1 MQNVDTMTN
10 KTQNTADINDNQNG
24 KCRNGNC
31 HDDLA
36 AVKLISSTE
45 DRKQETETLADHA
58 IVIGGIMFSLPGCGF
73 RLDNRIDIT
82 RR

>member
-1 MQNVDTMTN
+1 M
-10 KTQNTADINDNQNG
+10 KSTACQMKLVLFFLKLLFLFNDPVSVFAYFQ
-24 KCRNGNC
+24 
-31 HDDLA
+31 
-36 AVKLISSTE
+36 LISSTE

-58 IVIGGIMFSLPGCGF
+58 IVIGGIMFSLPGRGF

>member
-1 MQNVDTMTN
+1 M
-10 KTQNTADINDNQNG
+10 KSTACQMKLVLFFLKLLFLFNDPVSVFAYFQ
-24 KCRNGNC
+24 
-31 HDDLA
+31 
-36 AVKLISSTE
+36 LISSTE

-58 IVIGGIMFSLPGCGF
+58 IVIGGNMFSLPGRGF